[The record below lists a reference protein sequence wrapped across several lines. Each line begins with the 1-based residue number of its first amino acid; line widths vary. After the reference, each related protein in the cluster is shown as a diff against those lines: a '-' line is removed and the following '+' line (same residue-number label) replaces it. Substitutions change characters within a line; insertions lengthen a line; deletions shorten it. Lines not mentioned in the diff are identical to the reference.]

1 MDSTWP
7 RSHMDAR
14 CHAIEPQCDGCCL
27 RRSCSHGR
35 AEKPLPVAVRPK
47 PLAVDLFAGAGGMS
61 VGFQEAGFSI
71 VQAVEEDLRVATTY
85 RHNHRNTDVVQEDL
99 RTVDPKAI
107 MRKLALRPGDLTA
120 IIGGPPCQ
128 GFSESNRRTRTLDN
142 PRNHLYQQF
151 LDVVDVMRP
160 AWFVLENVAGLR
172 TLGGGEVLQAIIGG
186 AKDFGYKAECREL
199 NSAEFGV
206 PQVRRRVF
214 VIGNRLGISI
224 PFLEA
229 THGPEKQPLVSVW
242 AAIGDLPLLRNGDE
256 TDVLPYRADATLS
269 AYQVM
274 MRSKTNGVVQGNLVT
289 CNADYVLQRYKCI
302 KPGQNWEA
310 IPHKLLRNYKDYTR
324 CHTGI
329 YFRLKRNEPS
339 KVIGNF
345 RKNMLIHPTQSR
357 GLSVREAA
365 RLQSF
370 PDSYEFLGSIGFQ
383 QQQVADAVPPLLAAA
398 VARAILRADRQ
409 Q

>member
-1 MDSTWP
+1 M
-7 RSHMDAR
+7 
-14 CHAIEPQCDGCCL
+14 
-27 RRSCSHGR
+27 
-35 AEKPLPVAVRPK
+35 
-47 PLAVDLFAGAGGMS
+47 
-61 VGFQEAGFSI
+61 
-71 VQAVEEDLRVATTY
+71 
-85 RHNHRNTDVVQEDL
+85 
-99 RTVDPKAI
+99 
-107 MRKLALRPGDLTA
+107 
-120 IIGGPPCQ
+120 
-128 GFSESNRRTRTLDN
+128 
-142 PRNHLYQQF
+142 
-151 LDVVDVMRP
+151 
-160 AWFVLENVAGLR
+160 
-172 TLGGGEVLQAIIGG
+172 
-186 AKDFGYKAECREL
+186 

-206 PQVRRRVF
+206 PQVRTTSVRHRESPGNLHPVSRSDARAGETTARV
-214 VIGNRLGISI
+214 RLG
-224 PFLEA
+224 
-229 THGPEKQPLVSVW
+229 GD
-242 AAIGDLPLLRNGDE
+242 GDLPLLRNGDE

-269 AYQVM
+269 AYPVM

-302 KPGQNWEA
+302 KPEQNWEA

-370 PDSYEFLGSIGFQ
+370 PDWSEFLGSIGFQ